1 MCRCSRCCSG
11 EHMQIPGLCLP
22 RSSSALRQLRT
33 ACDGLPAIA
42 WQRSIL
48 RPYIPDGVCSCGCDR
63 CLMTRQTATGI
74 RPNSQFRSLGIH
86 LDIGI
91 AARKGLARTG

>member
-1 MCRCSRCCSG
+1 
-11 EHMQIPGLCLP
+11 MQIPDLCL
-22 RSSSALRQLRT
+22 SCGSSALCELRT
-33 ACDGLPAIA
+33 ACNGLPAIA

-48 RPYIPDGVCSCGCDR
+48 RPCILNGGCSFGCDR
-63 CLMTRQTATGI
+63 CLVTRQTATGI
-74 RPNSQFRSLGIH
+74 RHNDQFRFRGIH

>member
-1 MCRCSRCCSG
+1 MGRCTRCCCG
-11 EHMQIPGLCLP
+11 KHMQIPGLCLP
-22 RSSSALRQLRT
+22 RGSSALCELRT
-33 ACDGLPAIA
+33 ACDVLPAIA
-42 WQRSIL
+42 WQCSIL

-74 RPNSQFRSLGIH
+74 RPNGQCRFRGIH

>member
-1 MCRCSRCCSG
+1 MGRCARCCSRK
-11 EHMQIPGLCLP
+11 HMQIPGLCLS
-22 RSSSALRQLRT
+22 RGSSALCELRT

-42 WQRSIL
+42 WQCSIL
-48 RPYIPDGVCSCGCDR
+48 RPYILNGVCSFGCDR

-74 RPNSQFRSLGIH
+74 CLHGQYRFRGIH

-91 AARKGLARTG
+91 AARKGLARAG

>member
-1 MCRCSRCCSG
+1 MCRCSRCCSRK
-11 EHMQIPGLCLP
+11 HMQIPFLCLACG
-22 RSSSALRQLRT
+22 SSALCELRT

-42 WQRSIL
+42 WQCSPR

-63 CLMTRQTATGI
+63 CLMTRQAATGI
-74 RPNSQFRSLGIH
+74 CLHGQCRFRGIH